1 MKIDA
6 RIKNK
11 YLYTK
16 NINFFK
22 ILYFYYQL
30 LKTKV
35 FQNKRKIY
43 SNWGLDIMAD
53 HFFRNKK
60 KGIYIDVGCHHPFL
74 NNNTYLLYK
83 RGWLG
88 INIDLDFSSID
99 MFNYFRKLDLNVH
112 AAISDKEIETDL
124 YFYHNRS
131 AINTLSVDSGSGSK
145 EVKKIKTRTLNNI
158 IENSKFK
165 DNEIDYLS
173 VDVEGHEFNVIKAF
187 NLEKYKPKLIILE
200 LINPKIKEFYLSDIN
215 NVLDSNIYKYMN
227 ENNYKLVNWIHDD
240 LIFVP
245 KNIFN

>member
-112 AAISDKEIETDL
+112 AAISDKEIERD
-124 YFYHNRS
+124 FFFFHNRS
-131 AINTLSVDSGSGSK
+131 AINTLSEKSGIKAK
-145 EVKKIKTRTLNNI
+145 EVKKIQTTTLNSL

>member
-60 KGIYIDVGCHHPFL
+60 RNLHRC
-74 NNNTYLLYK
+74 
-83 RGWLG
+83 WLP
-88 INIDLDFSSID
+88 SSI
-99 MFNYFRKLDLNVH
+99 
-112 AAISDKEIETDL
+112 
-124 YFYHNRS
+124 
-131 AINTLSVDSGSGSK
+131 
-145 EVKKIKTRTLNNI
+145 
-158 IENSKFK
+158 FK
-165 DNEIDYLS
+165 
-173 VDVEGHEFNVIKAF
+173 
-187 NLEKYKPKLIILE
+187 
-200 LINPKIKEFYLSDIN
+200 
-215 NVLDSNIYKYMN
+215 
-227 ENNYKLVNWIHDD
+227 
-240 LIFVP
+240 
-245 KNIFN
+245 

>member
-145 EVKKIKTRTLNNI
+145 EVKKIKTRTLNSI